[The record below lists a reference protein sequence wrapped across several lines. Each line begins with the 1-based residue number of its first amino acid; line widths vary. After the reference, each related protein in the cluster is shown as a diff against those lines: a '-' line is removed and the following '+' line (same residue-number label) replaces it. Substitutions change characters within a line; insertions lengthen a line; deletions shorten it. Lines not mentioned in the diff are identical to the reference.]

1 MKSPAGV
8 PPIPWPAGLAPEPE
22 KHVPMVGSK
31 KRRSEQDRIV
41 RAALHLMGEHGA
53 DRVGPSDIVKHLG
66 IVRAEMKA
74 CFPSE
79 DDLWAEVVAAL
90 KARMQDNWNAIVASD
105 QTAAGKLRSLVAV
118 QAGLV
123 MGTPALPATLFSCRW
138 RADSP
143 VLRNGFLRI
152 RHRFRELLGQVV
164 EQGQR
169 SGELSASVVADEA
182 ARQIVEA
189 FQGIVASW
197 WLTADS
203 TKVISA
209 IWTAIDHIVNPPAT
223 RARQAS

>member
-1 MKSPAGV
+1 M
-8 PPIPWPAGLAPEPE
+8 
-22 KHVPMVGSK
+22 
-31 KRRSEQDRIV
+31 

-66 IVRAEMKA
+66 IARADMKA

-79 DDLWAEVVAAL
+79 DDLWAEVVAAQG
-90 KARMQDNWNAIVASD
+90 ARMQDNWNAIVASD

-143 VLRNGFLRI
+143 VLRDGFLRI
-152 RHRFRELLGQVV
+152 RHRFRELLEQVV
-164 EQGQR
+164 EQGGR
-169 SGELSASVVADEA
+169 SGELSASVDADEA

-209 IWTAIDHIVNPPAT
+209 IWTAIDHIVNPPGT
-223 RARQAS
+223 PARQAS